1 MADRRGKSGSSDR
14 FFLGLQNHCGGDL
27 SHETRSFLP
36 LHQLEPTP
44 PPSFF
49 HLCWSSCATN
59 WPSFFHPQG
68 LCTSFSFALEFFP
81 GLPTS
86 SSLFPKLM
94 PYPLGFVLNI
104 SYPGKLPCLKST
116 VDLPVICFHCFS
128 SAFTPIL
135 IIQLHCCFIYFLKL
149 LLFFYLLA
157 VLHCYTTHG
166 ISIPQPGIEPVS
178 PSFGSTVLTTGPRWK
193 SLMLFL

>member
-1 MADRRGKSGSSDR
+1 MANRRGKVEAVTD
-14 FFLGLQNHCGGDL
+14 FFLGLQNHCGGDC
-27 SHETRSFLP
+27 SHEIRSFLP

-44 PPSFF
+44 PPSSF

-94 PYPLGFVLNI
+94 PYPLGFILNI
-104 SYPGKLPCLKST
+104 SYPGKLPCLNKST
-116 VDLPVICFHCFS
+116 MDLPVICFHCFS
-128 SAFTPIL
+128 SAFIPILFFLIPIL
-135 IIQLHCCFIYFLKL
+135 IIQLRCCFR
-149 LLFFYLLA
+149 FF
-157 VLHCYTTHG
+157 
-166 ISIPQPGIEPVS
+166 
-178 PSFGSTVLTTGPRWK
+178 F
-193 SLMLFL
+193 

>member
-1 MADRRGKSGSSDR
+1 MANRRGKSGSSDR
-14 FFLGLQNHCGGDL
+14 FFLGLQNHCGGDC
-27 SHETRSFLP
+27 SREIRSFLP
-36 LHQLEPTP
+36 LHRLEPTP
-44 PPSFF
+44 PPSSF

-94 PYPLGFVLNI
+94 PYPLGFILNV
-104 SYPGKLPCLKST
+104 SYPGKLPCLNKST
-116 VDLPVICFHCFS
+116 MDLPVIYFHCFS
-128 SAFTPIL
+128 SAFIPIL
-135 IIQLHCCFIYFLKL
+135 IIQLRCCFR
-149 LLFFYLLA
+149 FYLLA
-157 VLHCYTTHG
+157 ALHCYTTHR

-178 PSFGSTVLTTGPRWK
+178 PALAAQS
-193 SLMLFL
+193 